1 MQLRDNTV
9 LITGGAS
16 GIGLAFAK
24 KLLALGNRVIVCG
37 RHREKLDAAARA
49 LPGLAALRC
58 DITVRSEVAALVD
71 TIKTTYPKL
80 NLLINNAGIQLNY
93 RFTDG
98 TDRSD
103 DIDAEM
109 EANFTSHARLTHLLL
124 PLLNRQTAA
133 AIVNISSALSLVP
146 KESAPIY
153 CASKAAMHIFSD
165 SLRYQLEGS
174 SVRVFEVV
182 PALVDTAMT
191 AGRGRGKIS
200 PDALVDEAL
209 RGIARDKFYIK
220 IGKTKLLFAINRL
233 FPSIAKRIIRRG

>member
-1 MQLRDNTV
+1 MRLQENTV

-24 KLLALGNRVIVCG
+24 KLLALNNLVIICG
-37 RHREKLDAAARA
+37 RRGDKLDAAARA
-49 LPGLAALRC
+49 HPGLTALRC
-58 DITVRSEVAALVD
+58 DLTVKSEVATLVE
-71 TIKTTYPKL
+71 TIATTYPEL
-80 NLLINNAGIQLNY
+80 NMLINNAGIQLNY

-98 TDRSD
+98 VDHSA
-103 DIDAEM
+103 DIDTEM
-109 EANFTSHARLTHLLL
+109 EANFTSHARLTNLLL
-124 PLLNRQTAA
+124 PLLRRHTAA
-133 AIVNISSALSLVP
+133 AIVNVSSALSLVP

-153 CASKAAMHIFSD
+153 CASKAAMHIFSE
-165 SLRYQLEGS
+165 SLRYQLEDS

-209 RGIARDKFYIK
+209 SGIARDKFYIK

-233 FPSIAKRIIRRG
+233 FPSIAKRVIRRG